1 MLIEGT
7 ISQVTPPDFRDN
19 YNNQYQNITVDTV
32 NGPIVGRKG
41 SKTPYAV
48 QDIGKQ
54 VKWECEQASNSRG
67 PYNKFKMPQD
77 PNYPQQPYAT
87 QSVPQAPQGSL
98 PAAGQPNA
106 SNQGQDRAEGMVR
119 HGVVCAMI
127 TGNCVNYT
135 YAIELTNFIMTGQI
149 PPTANP
155 APPDSDI
162 PF

>member
-1 MLIEGT
+1 MLVEGT
-7 ISQVTPPDFRDN
+7 ISAVTPPDFRDN
-19 YNNQYQNITVDTV
+19 YGNQYQNITIDTV

-41 SKTPYAV
+41 SKTPYAAH
-48 QDIGKQ
+48 DIGKQ

-77 PNYPQQPYAT
+77 PNYPQQGY
-87 QSVPQAPQGSL
+87 QQAEQGSQQ
-98 PAAGQPNA
+98 PAGQPNA
-106 SNQGQDRAEGMVR
+106 SPQGQDKAVGMVR
-119 HGVVCAMI
+119 HGVICAMI

-155 APPDSDI
+155 APPDDSI